1 MNRSP
6 IASIK
11 FPSLKDKIKIYQ
23 DESDKINK
31 GQMRTIRNQ
40 KLSFR
45 TEMEKIIDD
54 QTLRIGN
61 NKASF
66 TLDVNV

>member
-61 NKASF
+61 NKGSF